1 MPATDVTPDADLVIL
16 DVDGTLIDS
25 NYQHVL
31 AWVEAFSA
39 HGHHIPAWRI
49 HRHVGM
55 GGDQLIGS
63 VAGPEVEARDGEGIR
78 DMHGRV
84 YADRYLPVVAPFDD
98 AIPFLRRLRDQ
109 RRRVVLASSAEE
121 HELERYREL
130 LSADSLTDGATS
142 AADVDRTKPAPDLLE
157 AAVDLGGGGPA
168 VMVGDSVWDC
178 AAAEPLGIPVIALL
192 TGGFGEEEL
201 RTAGAAAVVPSLA
214 SLSLA
219 SLTAA
224 MPDPHTASADRDPLA

>member
-1 MPATDVTPDADLVIL
+1 MPATDGMLDAELLIL

-49 HRHVGM
+49 HRHLGM

-63 VAGPEVEARDGEGIR
+63 VAGPDVEARDGEGIR
-78 DMHGRV
+78 DTHARV
-84 YADRYLPVVAPFDD
+84 YADRYLPVVSPFDD
-98 AIPFLRRLRDQ
+98 AIPFLRRLREQ

-130 LSADSLTDGATS
+130 LDADSLTDGATG
-142 AADVDRTKPAPDLLE
+142 AADVDRTKPAPDLLQV
-157 AAVDLGGGGPA
+157 AIDLGGGGPA
-168 VMVGDSVWDC
+168 AMVGDSVWDC
-178 AAAEPLGIPVIALL
+178 AAAEPLDIPVIAVL
-192 TGGFGEEEL
+192 TGGFGEDEL
-201 RTAGAAAVVPSLA
+201 RAAGAVTVVPSLA
-214 SLSLA
+214 SL
-219 SLTAA
+219 AA
-224 MPDPHTASADRDPLA
+224 AAVRDPHIAAAALDPLT

>member
-1 MPATDVTPDADLVIL
+1 MQAADVLLGAELVIL

-63 VAGPEVEARDGEGIR
+63 VAGPDVEARDGEGIR
-78 DMHGRV
+78 DTHSRM
-84 YADRYLPVVAPFDD
+84 YADRYLPVVTAFDD
-98 AIPFLRRLRDQ
+98 AIPFLRRLREQ

-130 LSADSLTDGATS
+130 LSADSLTVGATS
-142 AADVDRTKPAPDLLE
+142 AADVDRTKPAPDLLQ
-157 AAVDLGGGGPA
+157 AAIEVGGGGPA
-168 VMVGDSVWDC
+168 VMVGDSVWDG
-178 AAAEPLGIPVIALL
+178 AAAEPLDIPVIGVL

-201 RTAGAAAVVPSLA
+201 RTAGAVAVVPSLA
-214 SLSLA
+214 SL
-219 SLTAA
+219 TAA
-224 MPDPHTASADRDPLA
+224 VVRDPFTAAAARDPLT